1 MTDDLEL
8 QKLLVAINQLLDAK
22 QKTNASCKSRNF
34 DEKMLSNISHDLKT
48 PLTVILGYTEML
60 NKDKTINKEE
70 QQILLEKVH
79 TKTLEVMELI
89 HKFLI

>member
-1 MTDDLEL
+1 MHH
-8 QKLLVAINQLLDAK
+8 AK
-22 QKTNASCKSRNF
+22 VEISMR
-34 DEKMLSNISHDLKT
+34 KMLSNISHDLKT

>member
-34 DEKMLSNISHDLKT
+34 DEKNAFK
-48 PLTVILGYTEML
+48 Y
-60 NKDKTINKEE
+60 
-70 QQILLEKVH
+70 
-79 TKTLEVMELI
+79 
-89 HKFLI
+89 FA

>member
-1 MTDDLEL
+1 
-8 QKLLVAINQLLDAK
+8 
-22 QKTNASCKSRNF
+22 
-34 DEKMLSNISHDLKT
+34 
-48 PLTVILGYTEML
+48 ML

-89 HKFLI
+89 FFKSCEIFESIFLIEISTFA